1 MRFMGGQSRPT
12 LLRYSGDVTAAGFAG
27 LNKHVE
33 TLKQEMEE
41 QKVAVED
48 IFVASIGGAAM
59 ERRAEVTVIEGRG
72 LAGDRYL
79 ERRGY
84 WTSVDECQV
93 TLIEGEGL
101 DEISAR
107 TDVAVSIGEHRR
119 NIVTRGLP
127 LHVLRGK
134 RFRVGDALLEYDRPR
149 PPCRYIQSVSQRG
162 MTRALGRARGGICAR
177 VVEGG
182 RIRVGDEI
190 TVVEGA
196 PRRLGIW

>member
-1 MRFMGGQSRPT
+1 
-12 LLRYSGDVTAAGFAG
+12 
-27 LNKHVE
+27 
-33 TLKQEMEE
+33 MEE
-41 QKVAVED
+41 DKAVVED
-48 IFVASIGGAAM
+48 IFTAAVGGAAM
-59 ERRAEVTVIEGRG
+59 GRVAEATAIEGRG

-101 DEISAR
+101 DDISAR
-107 TDVAVSIGEHRR
+107 TDVAVSNGEHRR
-119 NIVTRGLP
+119 NIVTRGVR
-127 LHVLRGK
+127 LHDLRGK
-134 RFRVGDALLEYDRPR
+134 RFRVGDAVLEYDRPR
-149 PPCRYIQSVSQRG
+149 PPCRYIQSVSERG

-190 TVVEGA
+190 TVVEDA
-196 PRRLGIW
+196 PRRVLGIW